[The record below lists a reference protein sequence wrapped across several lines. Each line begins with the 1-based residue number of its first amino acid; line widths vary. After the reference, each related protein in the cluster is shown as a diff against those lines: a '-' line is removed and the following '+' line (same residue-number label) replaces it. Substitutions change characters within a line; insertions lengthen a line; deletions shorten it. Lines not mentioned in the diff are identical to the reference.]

1 MEDDNMQA
9 IESDVL
15 RYEYSTMVLLVDDQA
30 FVAQAVMHLLDGFT
44 DIDLHYCP
52 DAREAV
58 KVAIQMK
65 PTVIL
70 QDLVMPGVD
79 GLELVRLFRAN
90 PSTAEI
96 PDVSRRPRSC
106 TCRASCVRTSDRPR
120 GGRPSS
126 RG

>member
-1 MEDDNMQA
+1 MEDKHMQA
-9 IESDVL
+9 IGSDVL

-44 DIDLHYCP
+44 DIDLHYCA

-70 QDLVMPGVD
+70 QGASSCPTSTVSNWFAF
-79 GLELVRLFRAN
+79 LEPIL
-90 PSTAEI
+90 PAEI
-96 PDVSRRPRSC
+96 PIIVLSSRRDLAAHQEPIF
-106 TCRASCVRTSDRPR
+106 
-120 GGRPSS
+120 
-126 RG
+126 